1 MTLTRSALIAGIA
14 GLALLLAGCA
24 STNESPVGTWGEE
37 DGPTLTLAED
47 GTLSGSDGCNRLTG
61 GWTQSEGQ
69 IDFGEVA
76 STMMACEDIDT
87 WLNGLATG
95 TIKGSTLH
103 ILNASG
109 TEIGTLERDQ

>member
-1 MTLTRSALIAGIA
+1 MTLTRSSLIAGIA

-24 STNESPVGTWGEE
+24 STNESPVGTWGEK

-47 GTLSGSDGCNRLTG
+47 GTLHGSDGCNRMTG
-61 GWTQSEGQ
+61 GWTQSESQ
-69 IDFGEVA
+69 IDEVA

-87 WLNGLATG
+87 WLNGLSTG
-95 TIKGSTLH
+95 TITGSTLQ
-103 ILNASG
+103 ILDASG